1 MKVKFI
7 FYTFFFCSLNLL
19 SQGIRTQG
27 KKIIDEEGNEVIL
40 RGMGLGGWMLMEGY
54 MMQSSDVAD
63 TQHEFRER
71 LLDLFGEDNTNL
83 FFDRWQENHVTRSDI
98 DSLSAWGFNSV
109 RVPLHYN
116 LFTLPIQHEPVDGEN
131 TWLTKGFAMIDNLL
145 DWCEANQMYLIL
157 DLHAAPG
164 GQGANSAISD
174 YDPDLPSLWESD
186 QNKNKTIALWKKL
199 ADRYKDEIWIGGYDL
214 LNEVNWGLENE
225 NEALRL
231 LYENITTAIR
241 TVDQEHIIFIEGN
254 GFANDFRGLSPP
266 WDENMVY
273 SFHKYWSENN
283 IESIKWVL
291 DLREENDVPLW
302 MGEAGENSNVWFR
315 DAIKLFEDNNIGWSW
330 WPMKRIETIVSPY
343 SIKFS
348 QGYKN
353 ILEYWRGNLPK
364 PSTEESFSIMME
376 LANSTNSL
384 QCDYQKDVHDS
395 QIRQVLS
402 DQTIPYIF
410 HQIPGVINMS
420 DYDMGRSGIAYYD
433 LDDAN
438 YQLSTGNF
446 QAWNSGWVY
455 RNDGVDIETNND
467 NSFSNGYHVGFTKQ
481 GEWMNYTLTI
491 SETAVYK
498 MDARIAAIQA
508 GGKFHLELDEELI
521 TSTLTT
527 EGSGEWDEFISQS
540 FTDII
545 LDQGLHTLKLK
556 IDGTTSFNISSL
568 IFEKTG
574 QLSSVSFKVLA
585 AETSFDGSLIKISVN
600 QNIDKST
607 LELGLQNFFLEI
619 NEVQREVISVSSLDD
634 EEKSFNLVLSEPI
647 IFGDQINL
655 NYDGN
660 VIFTNQENVLE
671 AFNQFFVVNKV
682 PKLFQ
687 IPGKIESENYYYMYG
702 IETESTT
709 DIGGGFNVGY
719 TNPGDYIDYLVQV
732 ENSYEY
738 DIKARIAAESNSGR
752 IAFYLLN
759 PEGVETLLSEMLFPI
774 TQGWQN
780 WENTIGKIQLPSG
793 NYTLRIKVISGDFNL
808 NWIEITYPDSDDDG
822 INDILDQCPNTPI
835 ISYVNEQGCSLETIP
850 INNFTLRTQDETCM
864 SSDNGRLYISSSKA
878 DDFTAVL
885 TMNNIETSK
894 TFSLSTVFS
903 ELKSGSYNLC
913 INFTNATNIKQC
925 FIIFINEPDP
935 LTVISVINP
944 DKYELSLNLN
954 GAETYYI
961 ELNKKIYKTSK
972 SHITIPLS
980 PKKNNLKV
988 TTDFPCQ
995 GIYFEELI
1003 LANFPKVHPNP
1014 ISENFI
1020 NIEIGF
1026 LTTENFKV
1034 RLYDIMGNLIYST
1047 KLSGSSKID
1056 VSFIPSGFYIL
1067 KLIKAEKTFTYKI
1080 VKQ

>member
-7 FYTFFFCSLNLL
+7 FYAFFFCSMNLF
-19 SQGIRTQG
+19 SQGLRTQG
-27 KKIIDEEGNEVIL
+27 KNIVDQEGNEVIL

-71 LLDLFGEDNTNL
+71 LVDLFGQDKTNL
-83 FFDRWQENHVTRSDI
+83 FFDRWHENHVTRSDI
-98 DSLSAWGFNSV
+98 DSLSVWGFNSV
-109 RVPLHYN
+109 RVPMHYN
-116 LFTLPIQHEPVDGEN
+116 LFTLPIEKESIVGEN
-131 TWLTKGFAMIDNLL
+131 TWLTKGFTMIDNLL

-164 GQGANSAISD
+164 GQGANAAISD
-174 YDPDLPSLWESD
+174 YDSDLPSLWESD

-214 LNEVNWGLENE
+214 LNEVNWGLEND

-231 LYENITTAIR
+231 LYEDITTAIR

-254 GFANDFRGLSPP
+254 GFANDFKGLSPP

-283 IESIKWVL
+283 TGSIKWVL
-291 DLREENDVPLW
+291 DLREENNVPLW

-364 PSTEESFSIMME
+364 PSIEESFSIMMD
-376 LANSTNSL
+376 LASNTNSL

-402 DQTIPYIF
+402 DQTIPYVF

-508 GGKFHLELDEELI
+508 GGKFHLELDDELI

-527 EGSGEWDEFISQS
+527 EGSGEWNEFISQS

-574 QLSSVSFKVLA
+574 ELSSVGFKVLA
-585 AETSFDGSLIKISVN
+585 AETSIDGSLIKISVN
-600 QNIDKST
+600 QNIDKSS
-607 LELGLQNFFLEI
+607 LDIAIQNFFLNVNQI
-619 NEVQREVISVSSLDD
+619 QREVISVSYQDD
-634 EEKSFNLVLSEPI
+634 EEKTFNLLLSNPI
-647 IFGDQINL
+647 VFGDQVNL

-660 VIFTNQENVLE
+660 MIFTNQGNILE
-671 AFNQFFVVNKV
+671 VFNQLPVVNKV

-702 IETESTT
+702 IDTESTT
-709 DIGGGFNVGY
+709 DVGGGFNIGY

-732 ENSYEY
+732 EKLYEY
-738 DIKARIAAESNSGR
+738 DIKARIASESNSGR
-752 IAFYLLN
+752 IAFYSLN
-759 PEGVETLLSEMLFPI
+759 SEGVETWLSEMLFPI

-780 WENTIGKIQLPSG
+780 WENTIGKIQLPAG
-793 NYTLRIKVISGDFNL
+793 NYTLRIKVVSGDFNL
-808 NWIEITYPDSDDDG
+808 NWIEITYPDSDGDG
-822 INDILDQCPNTPI
+822 INDVLDQCPDTSI
-835 ISYVNEQGCSLETIP
+835 ISYVNEQGCSLEPIP
-850 INNFTLRTQDETCM
+850 TNNFTLRTQDETCI
-864 SSDNGRLYISSSKA
+864 SSDNGRLYILSSQS
-878 DDFTAVL
+878 DNFTAVIEI
-885 TMNNIETSK
+885 NSIETSK
-894 TFSLSTVFS
+894 IFSSSTEFS

-913 INFTNATNIKQC
+913 IKLTNATNIKQC
-925 FIIFINEPDP
+925 FEIVIKEPKP
-935 LTVISVINP
+935 LTVISAINP
-944 DKYELSLNLN
+944 DTYQLSLNLN
-954 GAETYYI
+954 GAETYHI
-961 ELNKKIYKTSK
+961 ELNKRIYKTSE
-972 SHITIPLS
+972 SNITIPLS
-980 PKKNNLKV
+980 HNKNNLIVK
-988 TTDFPCQ
+988 TNFDCQ
-995 GIYFEELI
+995 GTYKEEFNLVDMPEIY
-1003 LANFPKVHPNP
+1003 PNP
-1014 ISENFI
+1014 ISGDFI
-1020 NIEIGF
+1020 NIEIRD
-1026 LTTENFKV
+1026 LTIENLKV
-1034 RLYDIMGNLIYST
+1034 RLYDIMGNLVYST
-1047 KLSGSSKID
+1047 KLSGTSKID
-1056 VSFIPSGFYIL
+1056 VSYIPSGFYIL
-1067 KLIKAEKTFTYKI
+1067 KLIKLEKTFTYKI

>member
-1 MKVKFI
+1 M
-7 FYTFFFCSLNLL
+7 NLF
-19 SQGIRTQG
+19 SQGLRTQG
-27 KKIIDEEGNEVIL
+27 KNIVDQEGNEVIL

-63 TQHEFRER
+63 TQHEFSER
-71 LLDLFGEDNTNL
+71 LVDLFGQDKTNL
-83 FFDRWQENHVTRSDI
+83 FFDRWHENHVTRSDI
-98 DSLSAWGFNSV
+98 DSLSVWGFNSV
-109 RVPLHYN
+109 RVPMHYN
-116 LFTLPIQHEPVDGEN
+116 LFTLPIEKESIVGEN
-131 TWLTKGFAMIDNLL
+131 TWLTKGFTMIDNLL

-164 GQGANSAISD
+164 GQGANAAISD
-174 YDPDLPSLWESD
+174 YDSDLPSLWESD

-214 LNEVNWGLENE
+214 LNEVNWGLEND

-231 LYENITTAIR
+231 LYEDITTAIR

-254 GFANDFRGLSPP
+254 GFANDFKGLSPP

-283 IESIKWVL
+283 TGSIKWVL
-291 DLREENDVPLW
+291 DLREENNVPLW

-364 PSTEESFSIMME
+364 PSIEESFSIMMD
-376 LANSTNSL
+376 LASNTNSL

-402 DQTIPYIF
+402 DQTIPYVF

-508 GGKFHLELDEELI
+508 GGKFHLELDDELI

-527 EGSGEWDEFISQS
+527 EGSGEWNEFISQS

-574 QLSSVSFKVLA
+574 ELSSVGFKVLA
-585 AETSFDGSLIKISVN
+585 AETSIDGSLIKISVN
-600 QNIDKST
+600 QNIDKSS
-607 LELGLQNFFLEI
+607 LDIAIQNFFLNVNQI
-619 NEVQREVISVSSLDD
+619 QREVISVSYQDD
-634 EEKSFNLVLSEPI
+634 EEKTFNLLLSNPI
-647 IFGDQINL
+647 VFGDQVNL

-660 VIFTNQENVLE
+660 MIFTNQGNILE
-671 AFNQFFVVNKV
+671 VFNQLPVVNKV

-702 IETESTT
+702 IDTESTT
-709 DIGGGFNVGY
+709 DVGGGFNIGY

-732 ENSYEY
+732 EKLYEY
-738 DIKARIAAESNSGR
+738 DIKARIASESNSGR
-752 IAFYLLN
+752 IAFYSLN
-759 PEGVETLLSEMLFPI
+759 SEGVETWLSEMLFPI

-780 WENTIGKIQLPSG
+780 WENTIGKIQLPAG
-793 NYTLRIKVISGDFNL
+793 NYTLRIKVVSGDFNL
-808 NWIEITYPDSDDDG
+808 NWIEITYPDSDGDG
-822 INDILDQCPNTPI
+822 INDVLDQCPDTSI
-835 ISYVNEQGCSLETIP
+835 ISYVNEQGCSLEPIP
-850 INNFTLRTQDETCM
+850 TNNFTLRTQDETCI
-864 SSDNGRLYISSSKA
+864 SSDNGRLYILSSQS
-878 DDFTAVL
+878 DNFTAVIEI
-885 TMNNIETSK
+885 NSIETSK
-894 TFSLSTVFS
+894 IFSSSTEFS

-913 INFTNATNIKQC
+913 IKLTNATNIKQC
-925 FIIFINEPDP
+925 FEIVIKEPKP
-935 LTVISVINP
+935 LTVISAINP
-944 DKYELSLNLN
+944 DTYQLSLNLN
-954 GAETYYI
+954 GAETYHI
-961 ELNKKIYKTSK
+961 ELNKRIYKTSE
-972 SHITIPLS
+972 SNITIPLS
-980 PKKNNLKV
+980 HNKNNLIVK
-988 TTDFPCQ
+988 TNFDCQ
-995 GIYFEELI
+995 GTYKEEFNLVDMPEIY
-1003 LANFPKVHPNP
+1003 PNP
-1014 ISENFI
+1014 ISGDFI
-1020 NIEIGF
+1020 NIEIRD
-1026 LTTENFKV
+1026 LTIENLKV
-1034 RLYDIMGNLIYST
+1034 RLYDIMGNLVYST
-1047 KLSGSSKID
+1047 KLSGTSKID
-1056 VSFIPSGFYIL
+1056 VSYIPSGFYIL
-1067 KLIKAEKTFTYKI
+1067 KLIKLEKTFTYKI